1 MLQLECMGMDEVL
14 PAVVVGFEVDGDV
27 LDRAIAIDD
36 PPDGVLVFDQQAGGL
51 SMSYPCVVGA
61 ALPLAVNADRG
72 GDAAAHVI
80 RGLRAMAED
89 PDVELLAREFP
100 ALRSAVLTWGKP
112 YDRAVLDRLHA
123 FVRRAFLT
131 LPAFQSGIEAFVR
144 CAPAEPL
151 AAVRGWRA
159 FSCALRESGR
169 GITVLDEASLRTGR
183 ADLVVDDRLSY
194 DDRLHAALCA
204 TGARIG
210 AAGEPRLHLLW
221 TNSD

>member
-14 PAVVVGFEVDGDV
+14 PAVVVGFEVEGDV

-36 PPDGVLVFDQQAGGL
+36 PADGILVFAQQAGGL

-112 YDRAVLDRLHA
+112 
-123 FVRRAFLT
+123 
-131 LPAFQSGIEAFVR
+131 
-144 CAPAEPL
+144 
-151 AAVRGWRA
+151 
-159 FSCALRESGR
+159 
-169 GITVLDEASLRTGR
+169 VLDEASLRTER

-204 TGARIG
+204 IGARIG